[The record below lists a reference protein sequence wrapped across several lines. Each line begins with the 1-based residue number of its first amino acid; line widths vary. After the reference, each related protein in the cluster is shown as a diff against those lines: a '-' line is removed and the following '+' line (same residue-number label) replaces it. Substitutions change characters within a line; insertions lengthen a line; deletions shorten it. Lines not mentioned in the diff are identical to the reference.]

1 MVIGLNQLRAGESGV
16 VRSVAG
22 GLGIVRRL
30 ESLGLRPGKVVTKI
44 SSQFLAGP
52 VTVMVDGRQLAI
64 GRGMAAKVQVEP
76 VSQR

>member
-1 MVIGLNQLRAGESGV
+1 MAIGLNQLRPGESGV

-22 GLGIVRRL
+22 GFGIVSRL
-30 ESLGLRPGKVVTKI
+30 ESLGLRPGKVVTKV

>member
-1 MVIGLNQLRAGESGV
+1 MVIGLNQLRPGQSGV
-16 VRSVAG
+16 VRGVAG
-22 GLGIVRRL
+22 GFGIVRRL

>member
-1 MVIGLNQLRAGESGV
+1 MAIGLNQLRAGESGV
-16 VRSVAG
+16 VRGISG
-22 GLGIVRRL
+22 GLGMISRL
-30 ESLGLRPGKVVTKI
+30 ESLGLRPGKVVTKV

>member
-1 MVIGLNQLRAGESGV
+1 MVIGLNELRSGQSGV
-16 VRSVAG
+16 VRGVAG
-22 GLGIVRRL
+22 GFGIVRRL

-64 GRGMAAKVQVEP
+64 GRGMAAKVQVEV
-76 VSQR
+76 VSQH

>member
-1 MVIGLNQLRAGESGV
+1 MVIGLNELRPGQSGV
-16 VRSVAG
+16 VRGVAG
-22 GLGIVRRL
+22 GFGIARRL

-52 VTVMVDGRQLAI
+52 VTVTVDGREIAI

>member
-1 MVIGLNQLRAGESGV
+1 MVIGLNELRPGQSGV
-16 VRSVAG
+16 VRGVVG
-22 GLGIVRRL
+22 GFGMVRRL
-30 ESLGLRPGKVVTKI
+30 EALGLRPGKLVTKI

-52 VTVMVDGRQLAI
+52 VTVMVDGRDIAI

>member
-1 MVIGLNQLRAGESGV
+1 MVIELNELRSGQSGV
-16 VRSVAG
+16 VRGVAG
-22 GLGIVRRL
+22 GFGIVRRL

-64 GRGMAAKVQVEP
+64 GRGMAAKVQVEV
-76 VSQR
+76 VSQH